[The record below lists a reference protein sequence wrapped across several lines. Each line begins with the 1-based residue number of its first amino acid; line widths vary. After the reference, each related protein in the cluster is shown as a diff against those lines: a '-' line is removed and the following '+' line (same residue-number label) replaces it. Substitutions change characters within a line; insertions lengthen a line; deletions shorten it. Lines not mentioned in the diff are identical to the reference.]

1 MANRD
6 IVNIISMAFMLM
18 LLYML
23 TLFVSPVLT
32 ARIAGFHVV
41 GGSQYMNMRQMLE
54 ELYSRGHE
62 VM

>member
-6 IVNIISMAFMLM
+6 IVNIINMAFMLM
-18 LLYML
+18 LLYVL

>member
-1 MANRD
+1 M
-6 IVNIISMAFMLM
+6 SM
-18 LLYML
+18 LLCVL

>member
-1 MANRD
+1 MAKRD
-6 IVNIISMAFMLM
+6 IVNIINMAFMLM

-41 GGSQYMNMRQMLE
+41 GGSQYMNMRQILE
-54 ELYSRGHE
+54 ELYSRDHE
-62 VM
+62 VA

>member
-1 MANRD
+1 
-6 IVNIISMAFMLM
+6 MAFMLM

-41 GGSQYMNMRQMLE
+41 GGSQYMNMRQILE

-62 VM
+62 VA

>member
-1 MANRD
+1 MAKRD
-6 IVNIISMAFMLM
+6 IVNIINMAFMLM

-41 GGSQYMNMRQMLE
+41 GGSQYMNMRQILE

-62 VM
+62 VA